1 MKVVGF
7 SFIRNAIA
15 YQYPVVEAIRSILPL
30 CDEVL
35 VAVGASTDDT
45 RRLVEAIDPKV
56 RILDTVWDDSLKTG
70 GFVLADETNKAY
82 RALPADADWCVY
94 IQGDEVLHEEGIPV
108 LRAAMERWKTDARV
122 DGLLLK
128 YRHFFG
134 SYEYIGA
141 EGHWYRNEIR
151 VVRRRDDI
159 YSYRDAQGFR
169 KGHNEKLRVKAVDA
183 YVHHYGWVQDPRV
196 MKAKFNVKD
205 VINHGA
211 DRELET
217 KEEVERIVVPEGFA
231 FSLVNALAVYQGTH
245 PAVMQDRIARQ
256 DWIFR
261 WDMTRNQL
269 KAKDRFKNVMER
281 LTGWRPFDYRN
292 YKII

>member
-7 SFIRNAIA
+7 SFIRNAVT
-15 YQYPVVEAIRSILPL
+15 YQYPIVEAIRSILPL

-35 VAVGASTDDT
+35 VAVGRSDDDT
-45 RRLVEAIDPKV
+45 RALVTAIDPKV
-56 RILDTVWDDSLKTG
+56 RVLDTVWDDSLKQG

-94 IQGDEVLHEEGIPV
+94 IQGDEVLHEDGYEP
-108 LRAAMERWKTDARV
+108 LRKAMRQWKDDKRV

-134 SYEYIGA
+134 SYDYIGA

-169 KGHNEKLRVKAVDA
+169 KGNNEKLSVKPVDA
-183 YVHHYGWVQDPRV
+183 YIHHYGWVQDPRV
-196 MKAKFNVKD
+196 MMAKFHVKD
-205 VINHGA
+205 IINHGKDDTLKSA
-211 DRELET
+211 D
-217 KEEVERIVVPEGFA
+217 EVKNTVVPEGYA
-231 FSLVNALAVYQGTH
+231 FSLVRALAKYTGTH
-245 PAVMQDRIARQ
+245 PAVMRDRINRM
-256 DWIFR
+256 DWHFE
-261 WDMTRNQL
+261 WDMSRNQL
-269 KAKDRFKNVMER
+269 KSKDHFKNFMEKW
-281 LTGWRPFDYRN
+281 TGWRPFDYRN
-292 YKII
+292 YKVI